1 MNNQEKGYYQDNQ
14 ESIVAKLEKLVE
26 DYTREVEEAKKEGTG
41 LYQMLRGDRM
51 TAKKCLTA
59 SRNGDWEKA
68 KEIALFCDTM
78 VRERMPDEFWHFDQ
92 PRGNQCREKGDTNHP
107 WLTAILAVEPM

>member
-26 DYTREVEEAKKEGTG
+26 YYTREAEEAKKEGTG
-41 LYQMLRGDRM
+41 LYKMYRGDRM

-68 KEIALFCDTM
+68 KNIALFCDTA
-78 VRERMPDEFWHFDQ
+78 VRERMPDDFWTF
-92 PRGNQCREKGDTNHP
+92 E
-107 WLTAILAVEPM
+107 

>member
-14 ESIVAKLEKLVE
+14 ASIVAKLEKLVE
-26 DYTREVEEAKKEGTG
+26 YYTREAEEAKKEDPGF
-41 LYQMLRGDRM
+41 YKMLRGDRM

-68 KEIALFCDTM
+68 KEIAYWCDTM
-78 VRERMPDEFWHFDQ
+78 VRERMPDEFWHFD
-92 PRGNQCREKGDTNHP
+92 
-107 WLTAILAVEPM
+107 